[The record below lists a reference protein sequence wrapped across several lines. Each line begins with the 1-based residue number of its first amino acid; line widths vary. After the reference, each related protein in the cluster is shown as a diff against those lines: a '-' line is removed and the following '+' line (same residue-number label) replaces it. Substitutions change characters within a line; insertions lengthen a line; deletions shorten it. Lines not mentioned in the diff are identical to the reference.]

1 LLFTPSDRKAV
12 MELLRVGKRLEQ
24 EEKGI
29 FIDLWPEVLSYC
41 GRGWFETESETE
53 AMEGPAEGEYA
64 DESESFNDDGLALP
78 TF

>member
-1 LLFTPSDRKAV
+1 

-24 EEKGI
+24 EGKGI

-53 AMEGPAEGEYA
+53 FIKGSAEWEKV
-64 DESESFNDDGLALP
+64 DESETFDGDGLALP